1 MPLGSGVIE
10 VQENFGEEDRALIP
24 HQPTNDSDDE
34 GDISNGEYWGEIE
47 DGVVEGDLP
56 IQSNE
61 VHELQQAS
69 QTQNKALGLVNVL
82 LVMLA
87 KWLYRYNIT
96 QNAFNS
102 LLKLL
107 GLFFS
112 ALCTL
117 FPLLRPVLS
126 LFPVS
131 VCAFKKAL
139 SINEK
144 QFYSVCGLCFLP
156 YSL

>member
-24 HQPTNDSDDE
+24 QQPTNDSDDE

-47 DGVVEGDLP
+47 DGVV

-87 KWLYRYNIT
+87 KWLYR
-96 QNAFNS
+96 
-102 LLKLL
+102 
-107 GLFFS
+107 
-112 ALCTL
+112 
-117 FPLLRPVLS
+117 
-126 LFPVS
+126 
-131 VCAFKKAL
+131 
-139 SINEK
+139 
-144 QFYSVCGLCFLP
+144 
-156 YSL
+156 